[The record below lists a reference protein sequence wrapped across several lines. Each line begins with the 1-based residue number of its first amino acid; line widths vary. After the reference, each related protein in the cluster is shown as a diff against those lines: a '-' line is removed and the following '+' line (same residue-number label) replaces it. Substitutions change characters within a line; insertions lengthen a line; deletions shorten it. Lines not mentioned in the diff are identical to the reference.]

1 MMVVDH
7 IAEREGLRATADDV
21 DARVEK
27 LAEQHGRSPS
37 DVWVELERSGQMQA
51 LESEILEE
59 KVFEHLRSRNNVT
72 QG

>member
-1 MMVVDH
+1 M
-7 IAEREGLRATADDV
+7 

-37 DVWVELERSGQMQA
+37 DVWVELERTGQMQA

-59 KVFEHLRSRNNVT
+59 KVFEHLRSRNTIT